1 MGIWNKESLW
11 SEPLDN
17 EQLLLVICLSLLS
30 AVVLSSPTPELSCI
44 PGGICQADT
53 IPQYVIDFVKRKL
66 KLSNNGLLRSC
77 AFTPVAETFTRQV
90 VAGMKFRFDLKIQN
104 LLGSPETCATA
115 LETCHMV
122 VLRPL
127 PSAENPNLQ
136 VLVGGDDDTRCTRE
150 LVKSNIYDDSFSHI

>member
-30 AVVLSSPTPELSCI
+30 AVVLSSPAPELSCI

-53 IPQYVIDFVKRKL
+53 IPLDVIDFAKRKL
-66 KLSNNGLLRSC
+66 KLSNNGLLKSC
-77 AFTPVAETFTRQV
+77 AITPAVETFTRQV
-90 VAGMKFRFDLKIQN
+90 VAGTIFRFDLKIQN
-104 LLGSPETCATA
+104 LLGSPETCPTA
-115 LETCHMV
+115 PETCYMV
-122 VLRPL
+122 VFRPL

-150 LVKSNIYDDSFSHI
+150 PVKSNMYDDTFS